1 MLKLKNCE
9 NNLSRIKFINTTN
22 IRIRQQELQMI
33 EGKGYNKIKKHN
45 RRDWKKIYIY
55 TLIHTHMTRQI
66 YKKNQIE
73 LLKLKTNKQTKK
85 WFLKLIDEL
94 EWRSEP
100 EYSYKDI
107 TPKTV
112 SELMR

>member
-1 MLKLKNCE
+1 
-9 NNLSRIKFINTTN
+9 
-22 IRIRQQELQMI
+22 
-33 EGKGYNKIKKHN
+33 
-45 RRDWKKIYIY
+45 
-55 TLIHTHMTRQI
+55 MTRQI

-73 LLKLKTNKQTKK
+73 LLKLKTNKQTKQ
-85 WFLKLIDEL
+85 WFLKLIGEL

-112 SELMR
+112 S